1 MKRFTLSRFS
11 RIEVT
16 SQPPDVPGPG
26 DGLRYQPVLLYPQDL
41 AFISS
46 VKPSQKRKVEVK

>member
-11 RIEVT
+11 RIEGLP
-16 SQPPDVPGPG
+16 QPPDVPEPG
-26 DGLRYQPVLLYPQDL
+26 DGRYQPDVLYPQDL

>member
-11 RIEVT
+11 RIEDLP
-16 SQPPDVPGPG
+16 QPPDVPGPS
-26 DGLRYQPVLLYPQDL
+26 DGLRYVLYPKDL